1 MKSWIS
7 NHPIAVLTLLS
18 ALMFLPGLSSLPPLD
33 RDESR
38 FVQATTQM
46 LETQNFLLP
55 FYQETPRSKKPVGIY
70 WLQSASTETLSEA
83 PWRQIWTYRL
93 PSAIAAW
100 LAVLLTFAIGRELFD
115 RKTAFLAGGLLALT
129 LLVAVEARIAKTDA
143 TLLATT
149 LLAMWGLTRAY
160 AKDLKGASAGP
171 LAFVAFWGGLGLA
184 TLIKGPIGP
193 AVVALT
199 LIGLWIGRGHL
210 RYLKALNPA
219 WGILLLLAVI
229 APWPL
234 ALYASGELSFI
245 IEAAKEDLLPKLTG
259 GQEGHGAP
267 MGFYFLTSYLTL
279 WPISLL
285 ALPAL
290 AWNWRNRLDANVGF
304 LLAWIIPSWLMF
316 EWVPTKLVHYI
327 LPVFP
332 ALVLL
337 VANSARQG
345 LPVLTYKWAYR
356 AQVFF
361 WGLISVALSAGFT
374 IAAILF
380 NSPLWIALPLT
391 VIVGIGAIIGLR
403 GAWQRNIQ
411 QMLVAFCV
419 LSGGALPWMASA
431 YAPSLTYF
439 WVSPRIA
446 EALPADTSVLAATGF
461 HEPSLVFLTDTQ
473 TKLVSPE
480 EVALT
485 LSQDP
490 FAVGLVER
498 RKLKKF
504 NEKAQELGLEVVV
517 LDEMRGQNLANGRD
531 MTLHLLRAK

>member
-7 NHPIAVLTLLS
+7 NHPIVVLSLLS

-55 FYQETPRSKKPVGIY
+55 FYQETARSKKPVGIY
-70 WLQSASTETLSEA
+70 WLQAASTQTLSDA

-93 PSAIAAW
+93 PSALAAW

-149 LLAMWGLTRAY
+149 LLAIWGLARAY
-160 AKDLKGASAGP
+160 TKDLEDAPAGW
-171 LAFVAFWGGLGLA
+171 LAFCAFWGGLGLA

-193 AVVALT
+193 AVVGLT

-210 RYLKALNPA
+210 RYLKALKPSL
-219 WGILLLLAVI
+219 GILLLLAVV

-234 ALYASGELSFI
+234 ALYASGELGFI
-245 IEAAKEDLLPKLTG
+245 IEAAKEDLLPKLMG
-259 GQEGHGAP
+259 GQESHGAP

-304 LLAWIIPSWLMF
+304 LLAWIIPSWFMF

-337 VANSARQG
+337 IANSMRQG
-345 LPVLTYKWAYR
+345 LPPLTYKWAYR
-356 AQVFF
+356 GQVLF
-361 WGLISVALSAGFT
+361 WGLISVTLSAGFT
-374 IAAILF
+374 VAAILF
-380 NSPLWIALPLT
+380 GSPLWIALPLT
-391 VIVGIGAIIGLR
+391 IIVGLGAIIGLR
-403 GAWQRNIQ
+403 GAWQRDTK
-411 QMLVAFCV
+411 QMLIAFCV
-419 LSGGALPWMASA
+419 LSIGTLPWMASA
-431 YAPSLTYF
+431 YAPSLTHF
-439 WVSPRIA
+439 WLSPRIA
-446 EALPADTSVLAATGF
+446 EALPADITVLAATGF
-461 HEPSLVFLTDTQ
+461 HEPSLVFLTDTK

-480 EVALT
+480 DVALV

-490 FAVGLVER
+490 LAVGLVEK

-504 NEKAQELGLEVVV
+504 NAKAQELGLETVI
-517 LDEMRGQNLANGRD
+517 LDELIGQNLANGRD
-531 MTLHLLRAK
+531 MTLQILRAK

>member
-7 NHPIAVLTLLS
+7 NHPIVVLSLLS

-70 WLQSASTETLSEA
+70 WLQSASTQTLSNA

-93 PSAIAAW
+93 PSALAAW

-149 LLAMWGLTRAY
+149 LMAMWGLARAY
-160 AKDLKGASAGP
+160 AKDLEDAPAGW
-171 LAFVAFWGGLGLA
+171 LAFCAFWGGLGLA

-193 AVVALT
+193 AVVGLT
-199 LIGLWIGRGHL
+199 LIGLWIGRGQL
-210 RYLKALNPA
+210 RSLKALKPSL
-219 WGILLLLAVI
+219 GIVLLLAVV

-234 ALYASGELSFI
+234 ALYASGELGFI

-259 GQEGHGAP
+259 GQESHGAP
-267 MGFYFLTSYLTL
+267 MGFYLLSSYLTL

-304 LLAWIIPSWLMF
+304 LLAWIIPSWFMF

-327 LPVFP
+327 LPLFP

-337 VANSARQG
+337 IAHSARQG
-345 LPVLTYKWAYR
+345 LPPLTYKWAYR
-356 AQVFF
+356 GQVLF

-374 IAAILF
+374 VAAILF
-380 NSPLWIALPLT
+380 QSPLWIALPLT
-391 VIVGIGAIIGLR
+391 LIVGIGAIIGLR
-403 GAWQRNIQ
+403 GAWQRDAQ
-411 QMLVAFCV
+411 QMLIAFSV
-419 LSGGALPWMASA
+419 LSIGPLPWMASA
-431 YAPSLTYF
+431 YAPSLTHF
-439 WVSPRIA
+439 WLSPRIA
-446 EALPADTSVLAATGF
+446 DALPADTTVLAATGF
-461 HEPSLVFLTDTQ
+461 HEPSLVFLTDTHTQ
-473 TKLVSPE
+473 LVSPE

-485 LSQDP
+485 LSKDP
-490 FAVGLVER
+490 LAVGLVEK

-504 NEKAQELGLEVVV
+504 NAKAQELGLKTIV
-517 LDEMRGQNLANGRD
+517 LDELVGQNLANGRD
-531 MTLHLLRAK
+531 MTLQIMRAK